1 MRYVN
6 KVLAALL
13 VLAIGYLAYG
23 LYEVRR
29 DLFTVYDVSDHYA
42 YDLGDADLTI
52 VDFNRYGCDL
62 CRLLHPVLMAAIKKD
77 GKVRYVSRTLAYG
90 NEWEATLVTAVYAAG
105 EQGKF
110 IEMHDIIN
118 AKWPLN
124 GRNELFKYA
133 RQIGL
138 DTKLLSRD
146 MSKKIISN
154 QVIINQ
160 NYSDAWSLNRTP
172 TILLGKTLMYVPR
185 TQDVTVEDL
194 LKKFKAAR
202 R

>member
-23 LYEVRR
+23 LYDVRR
-29 DLFTVYDVSDHYA
+29 DLFTVYDVPDHYA

-52 VDFNRYGCDL
+52 VDFSRYGCDL

-90 NEWEATLVTAVYAAG
+90 NEWEATLATAVYAAG

-118 AKWPLN
+118 EKWPLN

-146 MSKKIISN
+146 MSKKIILD

-185 TQDVTVEDL
+185 TKNVTVEDL